1 MLSELLDAPAL
12 QIHRQLEEG
21 DSLWAADR
29 PRAGH
34 HPTGRLELLQELR
47 KHCRGGERGGSSV
60 SGAQSASENTAVCDV
75 SVQEMTSVAADN

>member
-1 MLSELLDAPAL
+1 MLSQLLDAPAL

-21 DSLWAADR
+21 DSLRAADR

-47 KHCRGGERGGSSV
+47 KHCRGGERERERGGGS
-60 SGAQSASENTAVCDV
+60 E
-75 SVQEMTSVAADN
+75 